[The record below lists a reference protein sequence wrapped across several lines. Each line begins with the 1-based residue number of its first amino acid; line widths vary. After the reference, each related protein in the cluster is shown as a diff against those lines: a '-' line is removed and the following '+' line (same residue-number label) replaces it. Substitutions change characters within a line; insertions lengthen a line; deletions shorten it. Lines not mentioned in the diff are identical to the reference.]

1 MNENLPK
8 FDDLMLPILKMFEDG
23 NIHTRTEVRER
34 VFKKFTPEQLSVQ
47 IPSGKRGL
55 IANRISWALQY
66 LRFANAL
73 ETTSR
78 GEYRITNNGKKL
90 LSDKTD
96 KITVKDLKQFPEFDD
111 STNKPKKETETMVVD
126 ATPDD
131 AIRNIIEE
139 NNKRLKKEIL
149 NSIMN
154 KDPYFFES
162 LVLDLLGRMGYGKTE
177 GTPKAHDNGFDGV
190 IYQDR
195 LGVDRVYTQAKRY
208 KEDNLVQQPEIDKF
222 IGILHQN
229 VTRSSKGIFIT
240 TSDFIKS
247 ARERAKADSM
257 INIVLINGDELVKL
271 MIEYGVGVNTK
282 ETYALK
288 EIDEEYLNKN

>member
-1 MNENLPK
+1 MKDNLPK
-8 FDDLMLPILKMFEDG
+8 FDDLMLPVLKIFEDG
-23 NIHTRTEVRER
+23 NIHTRTEIKER
-34 VFKKFTPEQLSVQ
+34 IYKNFTSEQLSVL
-47 IPSGKRGL
+47 IPSGKRG
-55 IANRISWALQY
+55 IVADRTSWALQY

-73 ETTSR
+73 ETTAR

-90 LSDKTD
+90 LSENIE

-111 STNKPKKETETMVVD
+111 STNQQKKEVETVVD

-131 AIRNIIEE
+131 AIRNIIDE

-149 NSIMN
+149 NNIMN

-162 LVLDLLGRMGYGKTE
+162 LVLDLLGRMGYGNTE

-195 LGVDRVYTQAKRY
+195 LGIDRVYTQAKRY
-208 KEDNLVQQPEIDKF
+208 KEDNLVQQTEIDKF

-240 TSDFIKS
+240 TSDFNKG
-247 ARERAKADSM
+247 AKERAKADSM
-257 INIVLINGDELVKL
+257 INIVLINGDDLVKL
-271 MIEYGVGVNTK
+271 MIEYGIGVNTK
-282 ETYALK
+282 EAYTLK
-288 EIDEEYLNKN
+288 EIDEEYFE